1 MRAVWGRPWLVSLG
15 LGGGLGPALG
25 WAASPGREEPPRL
38 SAARLP
44 TAHQYR
50 LQGWMT
56 SQGSSHPLLQGDT
69 ELSEAKLLR
78 GWGAG
83 HGGGEAG

>member
-15 LGGGLGPALG
+15 PGGGLGAGAGLG
-25 WAASPGREEPPRL
+25 HLPGQGGATAAVCS
-38 SAARLP
+38 LP

-56 SQGSSHPLLQGDT
+56 SQGSSHPLLRGDT

-78 GWGAG
+78 GRGAG